1 MLSKNRFALAALA
14 AAMSLIPAVANA
26 ASQAGPDRPQSSG
39 SPSANENH
47 LLLGLGVL
55 AYRSPFDGEGTSV
68 FPIPIVS
75 ARWGDFYADGLE
87 AGVSYSP
94 TKWGD
99 FSPSFDL
106 FIAARAIAGENRE
119 EITGDVGARA
129 SLDTPAGAF
138 SLSYRQDVTGDFD
151 GSEVT
156 ARYEYDLSVGPFSI
170 TPGVQANWLDRETA
184 NHLYGITAE
193 QRQDMIDDGADV
205 ILPVFVVREK
215 SVNIGA
221 DVTVVMP
228 ITERFVAIAYLSGT
242 YLDSPIRNN
251 PGITEDFEAQA
262 MLGVGYRF

>member
-1 MLSKNRFALAALA
+1 MLSNNHLALAALA

-26 ASQAGPDRPQSSG
+26 ASQGPDRPQSFG
-39 SPSANENH
+39 SPSANEDH

-55 AYRSPFDGEGTSV
+55 AYRSPFDGEGASV

-75 ARWGDFYADGLE
+75 ARWGNFYADGLE
-87 AGVSYSP
+87 AGVSYSL
-94 TKWGD
+94 TKWDD

-119 EITGDVGARA
+119 EITVDVGARA

-138 SLSYRQDVTGDFD
+138 SLAYRQDVTGDYD

-221 DVTVVMP
+221 DVTFVLP

-242 YLDSPIRNN
+242 YLDSPIRDN